1 MKGAILVALIAATVF
16 SVGASGEPARAAQ
29 GACPVWQAERDVQ
42 AAKRAVARAEA
53 RLREARRVLAAT
65 ERATALYGARTGR
78 WVRLSRRTGW
88 PWPELPTLTRV
99 IDAESNGRP
108 AAVNSA
114 TGCAGL
120 LQLHPCWYAGRWQ
133 FDPTIPRLNLRY
145 GLRVWRLCGWGAW
158 VTY

>member
-1 MKGAILVALIAATVF
+1 VKGAILVALIAATVF

-78 WVRLSRRTGW
+78 WARLARRVGW
-88 PWPELPTLTRV
+88 RWDELPTLLRV
-99 IDAESNGRP
+99 VYGESRGRHRATNGQYR
-108 AAVNSA
+108 
-114 TGCAGL
+114 GL
-120 LQLHPCWYAGRWQ
+120 MQHGAYWYSVYWS
-133 FDPTIPRLNLRY
+133 FDPYKPRASLLY
-145 GLRVWRLCGWGAW
+145 GRKLKRLCGWEQWSA
-158 VTY
+158 Y